1 MEISNPYIN
10 WVEGKNTK
18 LLSALAKYKG
28 TTQALMALCV
38 ASPDTP
44 AAFIASQLSK
54 LDYEIDLM
62 LNEKIF
68 SHVSGND

>member
-10 WVEGKNTK
+10 WIEGKNSK

-28 TTQALMALCV
+28 TTQALMELCV
-38 ASPDTP
+38 ASPDTK
-44 AAFIASQLSK
+44 AEFIASQLSK

-68 SHVSGND
+68 ENVGRND